1 MHLIIDGYS
10 SNQQI
15 LQDESFFREMLDSVP
30 SQIGMTKITEPF
42 VFRYV
47 GAKPEEWGISGF
59 VFIAESHIS
68 FHTFVE
74 LSFINIDVF
83 SCRDFDTDK
92 ALEYFQQ
99 TLQLT
104 KYKSYLV
111 NRDWKAADFK
121 AADKVTLL
129 RSL

>member
-1 MHLIIDGYS
+1 MHLIVDGYS
-10 SNQQI
+10 SNPQI
-15 LQDESFFREMLDSVP
+15 LQDETSLRHMIDTLP
-30 SQIGMTKITEPF
+30 QLIGMTKISEPF
-42 VFRYV
+42 VFKYT
-47 GAKPEEWGISGF
+47 GDKPQEWGISGF

-74 LSFINIDVF
+74 LCYVNIDVF

-92 ALEYFQQ
+92 AIDYFRK

-111 NRDWKAADFK
+111 NREWNAAELEE
-121 AADKVTLL
+121 ASKVTLL

>member
-10 SNQQI
+10 SNKQI
-15 LQDESFFREMLDSVP
+15 LQDEGLLREMLDSLP

-42 VFRYV
+42 TFRYA
-47 GAKPEEWGISGF
+47 GDKPKEWGISGF

-74 LSFINIDVF
+74 FAFINIDVF

-99 TLQLT
+99 KLQLT

-111 NRDWKAADFK
+111 NRDWNSADFK
-121 AADKVTLL
+121 GTEKITLL
-129 RSL
+129 SSR